1 MSQAFAITIVT
12 SERKIVKLTENK
24 KRKKERFYSNK
35 REKIIDDNGERV
47 RASMVNSAIYFCTN
61 YFINVRKMLTM
72 NKIMCMHIISYPPPK
87 KKIQSHTL
95 FTLNDNLILYIDFFG
110 RQNIF
115 TKLIPFSRI
124 KYRVRQSHFLVP
136 CNLRA

>member
-24 KRKKERFYSNK
+24 KIKKERFYSNK
-35 REKIIDDNGERV
+35 RGKIIDDNGERV

-61 YFINVRKMLTM
+61 YFINVTKMLTM

-87 KKIQSHTL
+87 KKSSRTL
-95 FTLNDNLILYIDFFG
+95 SSL
-110 RQNIF
+110 
-115 TKLIPFSRI
+115 
-124 KYRVRQSHFLVP
+124 
-136 CNLRA
+136 